1 MPSHSTRFL
10 VLVGVTAVGLAGYA
24 CGGGSPAGPTSTD
37 AGAAR
42 VQGGDGPVSSEPP
55 GQEPPGQETNNAPVL
70 VYKTTP
76 RHVSNE
82 IFGKAPLQVK
92 INVCNSSDP
101 DEGDSLRSD
110 VEWGDGVETG
120 PHGPGAG
127 TDPQDGNTTGCGG
140 PDCCRHR
147 HEYRDP
153 GRYTIKIKLTDKHLE
168 DQGQDVESLALTTAT
183 LIAKVGED
191 APAATSFAFESTD
204 VPKDDEPSGAPADS
218 VLLVSGLSDLSVSDV
233 NVNMYVTS
241 TFGNDMSLAL
251 LGPTGASSSLFVQRG
266 AFGPTTLGNSCGDRL
281 TFDDE
286 AATAIGAAAGSAT
299 FTGSFR
305 PETPLSVFDGVAGD
319 GTWRLRV
326 SETFGDGGDIIQ
338 CWGLAIEAQ

>member
-10 VLVGVTAVGLAGYA
+10 FLVGVTAVGLAGYA

-42 VQGGDGPVSSEPP
+42 VQGGDGPVSS
-55 GQEPPGQETNNAPVL
+55 TNNAPVL

-204 VPKDDEPSGAPADS
+204 VPKLVNTFSTGSSALTTAGISGTVTD
-218 VLLVSGLSDLSVSDV
+218 VDVSFYATTVFNLNFQVVSA
-233 NVNMYVTS
+233 Y
-241 TFGNDMSLAL
+241 GA
-251 LGPTGASSSLFVQRG
+251 TGAQVILSN
-266 AFGPTTLGNSCGDRL
+266 NSVGSAGTSWGTGCTGGRT
-281 TFDDE
+281 TFDDQ
-286 AATAIGAAAGSAT
+286 AGTAISAGANPFAGS
-299 FTGSFR
+299 FI
-305 PETPLSVFDGVAGD
+305 PDNPLSGFNGLDPNGNWWLEISNPSW
-319 GTWRLRV
+319 T
-326 SETFGDGGDIIQ
+326 TTIQ
-338 CWGLAIEAQ
+338 CWGVAITTN